1 MCARGNVCTDKHT
14 HTHAHTHNQWYD
26 LEVEATAL
34 QSVGVGPLPPTSR
47 WLVAGHYLFN

>member
-34 QSVGVGPLPPTSR
+34 QSVVGVGPLPPT
-47 WLVAGHYLFN
+47 